1 MPTTVKRLN
10 TVAAKYAA
18 SLKNDLL
25 QKLQGFE
32 AGWQAVSTDHQQVKA
47 GLSSDRTDRSTARRG
62 LEMVLLHA
70 VHQVADRF
78 PGDTAQC
85 LSFFNFNLLEGSKS
99 HREKTPVETKGPA
112 AV

>member
-1 MPTTVKRLN
+1 MLLH
-10 TVAAKYAA
+10 
-18 SLKNDLL
+18 LKSDLL

-78 PGDTAQC
+78 PGDTVQC
-85 LSFFNFNLLEGSKS
+85 LTFFNFNLLEGSKS